1 MRDGWNNII
10 YILFIILLFELPEA
24 TVKWIQDTIAIL
36 AILLS
41 SIIII
46 IIMQIFDENIEDNI
60 FLLFIVFRGR
70 FPYLKLISYILLS
83 YSVFAISM
91 LILRD

>member
-1 MRDGWNNII
+1 MSI
-10 YILFIILLFELPEA
+10 YVSKLSFKLWIILL
-24 TVKWIQDTIAIL
+24 
-36 AILLS
+36 LLLLLLLLF
-41 SIIII
+41 IYLFIY
-46 IIMQIFDENIEDNI
+46 